1 MKTTCKIMLSALSAL
16 ALPLAASATVIDTA
30 NYDHAMSIKPH
41 SGKVSTTLSN
51 FPLLVRLST
60 TRQSWFD
67 PADCASGGADLR
79 FALSDGTLLSHEIDY
94 WNENGESTVWVNVPS
109 LSADTEI
116 IAYWGVID
124 SSAAPAVNAAD
135 TWPDFV
141 AVYHLGGSVTARDS
155 SGNGYDAT
163 NVAGVS
169 AGANPVVGGCAAI
182 SNTFETT
189 VTDLTSAS
197 AAKRLADRTK
207 ITISGWLAVD
217 AFGSQSSNINIARK
231 MSGWNNNTG
240 GFQFRFFPDNNYGTS
255 STPKPILAMV
265 CNSGTG
271 NTGICNWVTY
281 PSQSNSGWL
290 YFTCA
295 MNGNDG
301 TKYINGAKLETLS
314 GASVK
319 PNPSHGILAPDTG
332 TLIFGPSSSDIRCR
346 MDEMRIR
353 SGVAPAAW
361 IAADYAQQ
369 TDAAFLDYEEIAGSG
384 DNPAELPSI
393 SLSIGRFTASS
404 AVASVSVESFGK
416 GATGLSSLT
425 LSYGTDPFDESGWTS
440 VPLTPPA
447 ATGGVVRVTLSGLAP
462 NTAHYAK
469 VTAVNDLVPPK
480 SGVAT
485 MSFTPHDPT
494 FLEKLRERDEVVSSS
509 PYAIGGDLIL
519 RLGAYE
525 YIHVF
530 TNAGTFTPALGMQ
543 ARVLV
548 VGGGGGG
555 SGATANGGGGGGG
568 GVVDRY
574 VALSAGT
581 GYAAVAGKGGAATT
595 YYNDDGRAGL
605 QSSFGGTL
613 LVAGGGNGGT
623 KGPNGA
629 VDNSAKRGGSPQSH
643 AGGGSPNG
651 GGAGAG
657 GDGFAGIA
665 KTLTYGLGSGW
676 GGRGGPGLE
685 SDILGEAVEFAAGGN
700 GGCSAYAFLTPA
712 QGYGGLG
719 NASGSTYGTS
729 GENGTGSG
737 GGNYNGGGGD
747 GIVVV
752 RYVAWDGAVPFVGSV
767 HVASGATYANMSAT
781 LGSAGSDDAAT
792 LKVHIR
798 QAGDSAWGR
807 DREIGEVAASN
818 IVRTAS
824 VIYGGLVSG
833 TTYEYE
839 VWASNGAGDSAVV
852 AGTFATLAA
861 DAVSTGGAITTNGFR
876 RVHTFTSSGT
886 LSLASEVVVD
896 YLVVGGGGSGGYY
909 ACGGGGGGGEVIYR
923 TSVTLPAGNY
933 PVVVGA
939 GGTSIDVANNSFWA
953 TANSVETAAAAAG
966 AMGGSTTFNGETAHG
981 GAPGNAGSG
990 YNAQIMTGWFRGA
1003 SAGGA
1008 CSGLGDPARAGVSGY
1023 WAAGHNGGADGSN
1036 NKYGSGGGGAG
1047 GNGRGSTSTSAGNG
1061 GAGVEYSISGTAV
1074 YYGAGGGGATSLTA
1088 DWGQGGSGVGG
1099 DGGHAKTAD
1108 DVDQASARCGKDGAA
1123 NTGSGG
1129 GGAYGSQNSKTYLGG
1144 RGADGVVIVS
1154 YIDYSLS
1161 SGSGEPVVEG
1171 PADLAPTAVSTG
1183 LRLNVVDAGGGDG
1196 TVTLTAHYGY
1206 SADAL
1211 TMTQVLATDVAGP
1224 VDCTLAGLNP
1234 GVTYYL
1240 SVTADN
1246 GTEGGTIETEVVS
1259 FTTLS
1264 TFSGPL
1270 SYTAEG
1276 AILGYAI
1283 SGVGSTGTQ
1292 WLELWVGP
1300 GAQSMTNQATYV
1312 EAEFLSTGAHSL
1324 HPFSYGQFGE
1334 NVSVLLRHVAVVGD
1348 RVFTNDTA
1356 ALLMTISD
1364 GAIYTWK
1371 SDVADGLWCDAENW
1385 TASVEGGRGWPTV
1398 GSTAKFPNMTATAR
1412 IDRAVTVAQTQFTAN
1427 GAVTLLGTV
1436 PGATLT
1442 TGFSSDTAA
1451 FPAGSWTLDAIAL
1464 VRNPAVKVTM
1474 NGNNANL
1481 VLTNG
1486 ASYACSSQDFSLGN
1500 STASATVREGS
1511 SLSVKNYGG
1520 SGTAGGAMPTF
1531 LLEGTVAASAGINL
1545 SYGGAANKPG
1555 MHLVLSGASSRVT
1568 TGNGTFYS
1576 QNTNAVVT
1584 LQLRAAGGY
1593 SETDALIKQVGGS
1606 TRMAAS
1612 GYTLTFEAPASREAK
1627 NCQRCDILVADWTL
1641 SSINAAKIAFG
1652 EVDNERSYFYF
1663 SETAT
1668 KPAKANR
1675 YRNATE
1681 VAEAGATVK
1690 CLWYH
1695 HDAQS
1700 STVIMLQ

>member
-1 MKTTCKIMLSALSAL
+1 MKTTRKILLSALSAFVL
-16 ALPLAASATVIDTA
+16 LPLAASAAVIDTS

-67 PADCASGGADLR
+67 PADCAAGGADLR
-79 FALSDGTLLSHEIDY
+79 FALSDGTLLAHEIDY
-94 WNENGESTVWVNVPS
+94 WNANGESTVWVNVPS

-116 IAYWGVID
+116 IAYWGVKDPTI
-124 SSAAPAVNAAD
+124 APQVTASDA
-135 TWPDFV
+135 WPDFV
-141 AVYHLGGSVTARDS
+141 GVWHFSEESGVIHDS
-155 SGNGYDAT
+155 SGNGYDSEGDGGGTVSNLNGKVGLARNTIGTAFYSTT
-163 NVAGVS
+163 NLVD
-169 AGANPVVGGCAAI
+169 
-182 SNTFETT
+182 T
-189 VTDLTSAS
+189 S
-197 AAKRLADRTK
+197 AAKPLTNVSRFSVSGWMIATNFTNYSQLMLKTARHGQPGWYAAFDTDSKKFYGVGSGTTFTTITLPTSVANNWIYLTVVFNDTACRIYENGQIVKVNNSEQYSITKVVNSFDKLRLANGCRGRIDE
-207 ITISGWLAVD
+207 
-217 AFGSQSSNINIARK
+217 
-231 MSGWNNNTG
+231 
-240 GFQFRFFPDNNYGTS
+240 FR
-255 STPKPILAMV
+255 IR
-265 CNSGTG
+265 
-271 NTGICNWVTY
+271 
-281 PSQSNSGWL
+281 
-290 YFTCA
+290 
-295 MNGNDG
+295 
-301 TKYINGAKLETLS
+301 NGAGT
-314 GASVK
+314 ASYM
-319 PNPSHGILAPDTG
+319 NALA
-332 TLIFGPSSSDIRCR
+332 
-346 MDEMRIR
+346 
-353 SGVAPAAW
+353 
-361 IAADYAQQ
+361 AADYATQ
-369 TDAAFLDYEEIAGSG
+369 TDPSFLDYEEIAGSG

-425 LSYGTDPFDESGWTS
+425 LSYGTDPSDESGWTS

-494 FLEKLRERDEVVSSS
+494 FLEKLRERDEVVPSS
-509 PYAIGGDLIL
+509 PYATGGDVIL

-525 YIHVF
+525 YVHVF
-530 TNAGTFTPALGMQ
+530 TNAGTFSPASGMN

-555 SGATANGGGGGGG
+555 GGSGANGGGGGGG
-568 GVVDRY
+568 GMVDKY
-574 VALSAGT
+574 VTLSAGT
-581 GYAAVAGKGGAATT
+581 GYAVVAGKGGAATS
-595 YYNDDGRAGL
+595 YYGEDGKAGS

-613 LVAGGGNGGT
+613 LVAGGGNGGKT
-623 KGPNGA
+623 GPNSA
-629 VDNSAKRGGSPQSH
+629 VDNSTKRSGTPQSH
-643 AGGGSPNG
+643 T
-651 GGAGAG
+651 G

-665 KTLTYGLGSGW
+665 KTLSYGLGSGW
-676 GGRGGPGLE
+676 GGRGGPGLD

-700 GGCSAYAFLTPA
+700 GGCSTYAFLTSA
-712 QGYGGLG
+712 QGYGGTG
-719 NASGSTYGTS
+719 NFSGSTYGTA

-737 GGNYNGGGGD
+737 GGNYNARGGD

-752 RYVAWDGAVPFVGSV
+752 RYVAWAGAVPLAGAV
-767 HVASGATYANMSAT
+767 HVAAGATYANVSAS
-781 LGSAGSDDAAT
+781 LSSSGADDAAT

-807 DREIGEVAASN
+807 DREIGEVSASN

-824 VIYGGLVSG
+824 VIYGGLVPA

-839 VWASNGAGDSAVV
+839 VWASNGDGDSAVV

-939 GGTSIDVANNSFWA
+939 GGTSIDVENNSFWA
-953 TANSVETAAAAAG
+953 TVNSEETALAAAG
-966 AMGGSTTFNGETAHG
+966 AMGGNTTFNGETAHG

-990 YNAQIMTGWFRGA
+990 YNAQILTGWFRGA
-1003 SAGGA
+1003 SGGGA
-1008 CSGLGDPARAGVSGY
+1008 CSGLGDPARAGVSGF
-1023 WAAGHNGGADGSN
+1023 WAAGHNGGADGSD
-1036 NKYGSGGGGAG
+1036 NKCGAGGGGAG
-1047 GNGRGSTSTSAGNG
+1047 GNGRNSTSTSAGNG

-1129 GGAYGSQNSKTYLGG
+1129 GGAYGSLNSKTYLGG

-1171 PADLAPTAVSTG
+1171 PVDLAPTAASADF
-1183 LRLNVVDAGGGDG
+1183 RLNVVDVGGGDG

-1206 SADAL
+1206 SAEAL

-1246 GTEGGTIETEVVS
+1246 GAEGGAVETEVVS

-1270 SYTAEG
+1270 SYTAAG

-1283 SGVGSTGTQ
+1283 SGVGSAGTQ

-1300 GAQSMTNQATYV
+1300 DAQSRTNQATYV
-1312 EAEFLSTGAHSL
+1312 GAEFLTTGAHSL

-1334 NVSVLLRHVAVVGD
+1334 DVSVLLRHVAVVGD

-1356 ALLMTISD
+1356 TLLMTVSD

-1451 FPAGSWTLDAIAL
+1451 FPAGTWTLDAIAL

-1486 ASYACSSQDFSLGN
+1486 ASYACASQDFSLGN

-1584 LQLRAAGGY
+1584 LQLRATGGY
-1593 SETDALIKQVGGS
+1593 SETDALIKQIGGS

-1612 GYTLTFEAPASREAK
+1612 GYTLTFDAPASREAR
-1627 NCQRCDILVADWTL
+1627 NCPRCDILVADWTL
-1641 SSINAAKIAFG
+1641 SSINASKIAFG

-1663 SETAT
+1663 SEAAE

-1675 YRNATE
+1675 YLSAAE
-1681 VAEAGATVK
+1681 VAEAGATVR

-1700 STVIMLQ
+1700 GTVILLQ